1 MNKFVY
7 FMAVGLAFTV
17 LQVAP
22 VEAQDT
28 AAGLVT
34 GGNAPADC
42 GGVPCPT
49 GDDAH
54 TGGAED
60 CANLKEADGSDASPD
75 AVAACHARQSSHAD
89 SAHSGMAAG
98 TTAMCGGVPC
108 TTAGATGEGMD
119 HHVMMDP
126 RTNPPVPFSPADEAI
141 YQPYADEC
149 ESNGGKISEASMGIL
164 IIPPHNFTRLQ
175 VERLCQESV
184 HDDGAD
190 ASCMP
195 LADGTLP
202 PHCK

>member
-1 MNKFVY
+1 TCEGMDHH
-7 FMAVGLAFTV
+7 GGTTTD
-17 LQVAP
+17 P
-22 VEAQDT
+22 DT
-28 AAGLVT
+28 CAAMQGT
-34 GGNAPADC
+34 ARDDC
-42 GGVPCPT
+42 Y
-49 GDDAH
+49 
-54 TGGAED
+54 GAKSEHH
-60 CANLKEADGSDASPD
+60 DGPPP
-75 AVAACHARQSSHAD
+75 
-89 SAHSGMAAG
+89 G
-98 TTAMCGGVPC
+98 TTAMCPGPLNTMIPC

>member
-17 LQVAP
+17 LQVAT
-22 VEAQDT
+22 VEA
-28 AAGLVT
+28 V
-34 GGNAPADC
+34 PAT
-42 GGVPCPT
+42 T
-49 GDDAH
+49 GDDTH
-54 TGGAED
+54 TGGAQD
-60 CANLKEADGSDASPD
+60 CANLKEADGSAASPD
-75 AVAACHARQSSHAD
+75 AVAACWSQQSSHAD
-89 SAHSGMAAG
+89 SAHGGMAEG
-98 TTAMCGGVPC
+98 TTAMCPGPLNTMIPC

-149 ESNGGKISEASMGIL
+149 ESNGGTISEASMGIL

>member
-1 MNKFVY
+1 MI
-7 FMAVGLAFTV
+7 
-17 LQVAP
+17 
-22 VEAQDT
+22 
-28 AAGLVT
+28 
-34 GGNAPADC
+34 
-42 GGVPCPT
+42 
-49 GDDAH
+49 
-54 TGGAED
+54 
-60 CANLKEADGSDASPD
+60 
-75 AVAACHARQSSHAD
+75 
-89 SAHSGMAAG
+89 
-98 TTAMCGGVPC
+98 PC
-108 TTAGATGEGMD
+108 TTAGAAGEGMD
-119 HHVMMDP
+119 HHMMMDP

-149 ESNGGKISEASMGIL
+149 ESNGGTISEASMGVL